1 SRDGRWMASAGE
13 DGKVF
18 LWDVANGMNR
28 RELRTEVSGVTGVN
42 PRFEAVPSGFGL
54 ALSPDGQWIAAGSM
68 GALWLWKAD
77 SGEPLRPVKHDGLVR
92 SIGFSQDGRYIA
104 TADRTSG
111 LVAGFERVT
120 DGWNPVPDAV
130 PIDPPY
136 KANGVSFLSSSIV
149 VVAGSFGSPH
159 QHGVWLWD
167 LLHSREAA
175 FVGASEGVGDFGEC
189 RAPAVSLD
197 AQTLAALCVRGIL
210 VATGDRLAFHSS
222 GQSREDPGGFSV
234 SYGLSLNGNGRSV
247 AAADNGRPGHGFGD
261 RQKGE
266 VATIAGPALAVA
278 FHPDGKRIATGLED
292 GRVAFWPTTRG
303 VESIRVP
310 NGGAVSAAAFTP
322 DERWLVLTGG
332 DGVISVV
339 DLSDP
344 RNARQ
349 IHSWRVDADLGRAV
363 VSPDGRFMAVPG
375 GAAVHVIDARTW
387 KLFERS
393 LTGAASAAAFSLDG
407 RLLLTMGESGIRR
420 FDTATWKELP
430 SFAGNYKSVGLSPD
444 GRFLGATHQ
453 TLKSRRQP
461 ITLRQVWSVTTGDE
475 VAWRETGR
483 QPSDGAPPRPTQGG
497 SQALVSDS
505 DKWKAIDDE
514 SRSSNGEWA
523 FDLNR
528 FDSTLELKQA
538 ASGRVLARLE
548 HDDAVVDAVFSPRG
562 RWL

>member
-1 SRDGRWMASAGE
+1 
-13 DGKVF
+13 
-18 LWDVANGMNR
+18 
-28 RELRTEVSGVTGVN
+28 
-42 PRFEAVPSGFGL
+42 
-54 ALSPDGQWIAAGSM
+54 
-68 GALWLWKAD
+68 
-77 SGEPLRPVKHDGLVR
+77 
-92 SIGFSQDGRYIA
+92 
-104 TADRTSG
+104 
-111 LVAGFERVT
+111 
-120 DGWNPVPDAV
+120 
-130 PIDPPY
+130 
-136 KANGVSFLSSSIV
+136 
-149 VVAGSFGSPH
+149 
-159 QHGVWLWD
+159 
-167 LLHSREAA
+167 
-175 FVGASEGVGDFGEC
+175 
-189 RAPAVSLD
+189 
-197 AQTLAALCVRGIL
+197 
-210 VATGDRLAFHSS
+210 
-222 GQSREDPGGFSV
+222 
-234 SYGLSLNGNGRSV
+234 
-247 AAADNGRPGHGFGD
+247 
-261 RQKGE
+261 
-266 VATIAGPALAVA
+266 
-278 FHPDGKRIATGLED
+278 
-292 GRVAFWPTTRG
+292 
-303 VESIRVP
+303 VP

-548 HDDAVVDAVFSPRG
+548 HDDAVVDSVFSPRG
-562 RWL
+562 RWLATSSKDGFTRLWPLRPGELLEQACRLLPRNLTPKEWQDLEVKGKYLKLCPNLP